1 VILSQAKSLSAHSD
15 GRFYPVVERVD
26 LAVAAMAIIVFAL
39 IEYTYQYRHILG
51 EPDLYRVLVGLLDG
65 AASGR
70 WLNSPLHYDREFG
83 FGYLAAIFHFVDPAV
98 LTDPDRLIPIMNRVG
113 LWALAPGLVCFWIAV
128 RLAHGA
134 MAATVAL
141 MVFSF
146 SPMIVELGTSGHP
159 SLPMFAFLS
168 AAALCLFLPLRGW
181 PAILAGTVGMLLLV
195 AGFLSRG
202 EIFLAFPWLV
212 LTRIDTGSLRRFVI
226 SGLLRSVPP
235 IGAIMVFLLLQHQ
248 FVTVQMGSTI
258 GQYIFEYFTWA
269 TVPPGIVYM
278 ATGCGLATAL
288 LAGLAVLWL
297 VISGL
302 QRSNRAVLTAL
313 LGPLALV
320 AVPMAFFLPNPMPTR
335 HFMLTLAGFGIILGI
350 LASRRPALGR
360 TTVYAGL
367 AALVIANHVLAE
379 LVRPLLLRVN
389 EAHSPYLPSQDIYQT
404 TTHANIGWFWQ
415 RHAALIARR
424 ERWQAL
430 GDRIST
436 SCDSHTL
443 ALTDEGPH
451 LFTRLYAS
459 GVPVKAN
466 VFTLAGFFGIHGVR
480 DGKDFIV
487 MEKMNGW
494 PDDAVATVLADP
506 ALNAYHLVEDPWTMS
521 KYDRTPIP
529 PNRAASFG
537 CAPDSTTPP
546 GAKPQ

>member
-1 VILSQAKSLSAHSD
+1 
-15 GRFYPVVERVD
+15 
-26 LAVAAMAIIVFAL
+26 M
-39 IEYTYQYRHILG
+39 
-51 EPDLYRVLVGLLDG
+51 
-65 AASGR
+65 
-70 WLNSPLHYDREFG
+70 
-83 FGYLAAIFHFVDPAV
+83 
-98 LTDPDRLIPIMNRVG
+98 
-113 LWALAPGLVCFWIAV
+113 
-128 RLAHGA
+128 
-134 MAATVAL
+134 
-141 MVFSF
+141 
-146 SPMIVELGTSGHP
+146 MIELGTSGHQA
-159 SLPMFAFLS
+159 LPMFAFLS

-181 PAILAGTVGMLLLV
+181 PAVVAGIVGMLLLV

-212 LTRIDTGSLRRFVI
+212 LSRIDTSSFRRFII
-226 SGLLRSVPP
+226 SGLLRSLPP
-235 IGAIMVFLLLQHQ
+235 VGAIIAFLVLQRLA
-248 FVTVQMGSTI
+248 VTVKMGSEV
-258 GQYIFEYFTWA
+258 GHYFFTFYTWA
-269 TVPPGIVYM
+269 TIPPGLVYM
-278 ATGCGLATAL
+278 VVGCGLATAAL
-288 LAGLAVLWL
+288 GGLATLWL
-297 VISGL
+297 LISHL
-302 QRSNRAVLTAL
+302 RATHRHDLAAL

-320 AVPMAFFLPNPMPTR
+320 IVPMAFFLPNPMPTR

>member
-278 ATGCGLATAL
+278 AMGCGLATAL

-335 HFMLTLAGFGIILGI
+335 HFMLTLAGFGIVIGI
-350 LASRRPALGR
+350 LTVRRPALSR
-360 TTVYAGL
+360 AAVYGGVAM
-367 AALVIANHVLAE
+367 LVIANHTLAE

-389 EAHSPYLPSQDIYQT
+389 DIHTPYLPTHDAYQT
-404 TTHANIGWFWQ
+404 TTHTNIGWFWE

-424 ERWQAL
+424 ERWQEF
-430 GDRIST
+430 GNKIST
-436 SCDSHTL
+436 SCESHTL
-443 ALTDEGPH
+443 VLSDEGPH
-451 LFTRLYAS
+451 IATRLYAA
-459 GVPVKAN
+459 GLPVKA
-466 VFTLAGFFGIHGVR
+466 VPFQIAGFLGARMVR
-480 DGKDFIV
+480 DGKAFIV
-487 MEKMNGW
+487 LEKMNGW
-494 PDDAVATVLADP
+494 PADPAATVLADP
-506 ALNAYHLVEDPWTMS
+506 TLTAYHLVQDPWTMS
-521 KYDRTPIP
+521 RYDLAPIP
-529 PNRAASFG
+529 DDRAAKFG
-537 CAPDSTTPP
+537 CATGPAT
-546 GAKPQ
+546 GQ